1 MFFEETIVSY
11 CADRMENLDDMKQIV
26 QNLINSKPNGIK
38 LSEMEESLKQSRLI
52 LGYVTRKLQEEGKA
66 VKINNKYYPAEPEL
80 HYQVSFS

>member
-1 MFFEETIVSY
+1 
-11 CADRMENLDDMKQIV
+11 MKQLV

-66 VKINNKYYPAEPEL
+66 VKVDNKYYPADQMT
-80 HYQVSFS
+80 HYHASFG